1 LIKIKRG
8 TDDEFDQFLSEL
20 SGLLMKY
27 NFEFS
32 KGRKVRDIS
41 IKSAPEE
48 K

>member
-1 LIKIKRG
+1 MMSLISFIG
-8 TDDEFDQFLSEL
+8 V

-27 NFEFS
+27 NYEFS
-32 KGRKVRDIS
+32 KGRKARDIL